1 MSAKPLLLVIDDE
14 DALRSHLSEILEND
28 FEVVCADSAR
38 EGLELI
44 KKHAFD
50 AILVDVVMPEK
61 NGISFCKELRG
72 QLGKAEIPILMI
84 SALNEPETRIL
95 SFEAGADDYIAK
107 PFRPDELC
115 TRIHSRLRRVRHLSA
130 KVETANVIQAGRL
143 RLDLDRVEARVDD
156 ERLPLGPVEFKI
168 LSLLARKL
176 GQMRSRDEIEEFVW
190 GDRKP
195 ASRALDPHINAIRK
209 KINNAALELRT
220 IYGSGYALRVK
231 EERQP

>member
-1 MSAKPLLLVIDDE
+1 MNAKPLLLVIDDE

-28 FEVVCADSAR
+28 FRVMCADSAR
-38 EGLELI
+38 QGLELI
-44 KKHAFD
+44 GQNAFD

-61 NGISFCKELRG
+61 NGIAFCKELRD
-72 QLGKAEIPILMI
+72 QMGKSEIPILMI

-115 TRIHSRLRRVRHLSA
+115 ARIHNRLRRVRHLAA
-130 KVETANVIQAGRL
+130 KGETSNILQVGRL
-143 RLDLDRVEARVDD
+143 RLDLDRLEARIEDQ
-156 ERLPLGPVEFKI
+156 RLPLGPVEFKI

-209 KINNAALELRT
+209 KISTASLELRT

-231 EERQP
+231 EDHSS